1 MPTTARAGKPRIP
14 FRTPTRVAETHVLEL
29 ALLPPRASVSREL
42 ELEVVP
48 GLQPRDPDPE

>member
-1 MPTTARAGKPRIP
+1 MPTTTRAGKPRIP
-14 FRTPTRVAETHVLEL
+14 FRTPTRVAETHVLEP